1 MLDLFNVHM
10 TDEELASVSVLGLA
24 NIGDAVYELITRVS
38 LCIKGARTTQNIH
51 RRTAERVCA
60 PAQANASEKILNL
73 LDEEEMS
80 AFRRGRNAKVNSIPK
95 SASLSEYHLATGL
108 ETLFGYLYL
117 KGKNDRINELF
128 QIISED

>member
-1 MLDLFNVHM
+1 MNDLFNVHM

-24 NIGDAVYELITRVS
+24 NIGDAVYELITRTS
-38 LCIKGARTTQNIH
+38 ICINGARTTQNIH

-60 PAQANASEKILNL
+60 PAQANASEKIISV
-73 LDEEEMS
+73 LDEEEKS
-80 AFRRGRNAKVNSIPK
+80 AFRRGRNAKVKTIPK
-95 SASLSEYHLATGL
+95 GASLSEYHSATAL

-117 KGKNDRINELF
+117 KGKTERIRELF